1 MMFQEQIPSQA
12 APAVVSQPV
21 VADSIAHAA
30 AAAPVAAAPVA
41 AAPVAAENKGGVF
54 SEMIKELHN
63 GQEWSFAPFGSLHL
77 PYLFYD
83 TDGFHY
89 YANAEMLEQSHEY
102 TLKAEVPVRVS
113 DGMPP
118 KLDVSISRNVA
129 ILWVVGAVLVVMFTM
144 MARKYRKSTVP
155 KGFANVLETLVVFV
169 RDEIVVPTS
178 GKVGEALMPFFLT
191 LFFFIL
197 ACNLLGLIPF
207 GHSVT
212 GDVSVTAGL
221 ALIAFI
227 LIQYQHIRTNG
238 LGGYLKHLT
247 GGVHWLMWPIMVPVE
262 FLGLFTK
269 PFALCIRL
277 FANMTAGHV
286 VILSL
291 LGLIFFFQSIFVAPL
306 SVGFALF
313 IDVLELLVAFIQAY
327 IFTMLTSLFIGIGL
341 PHDHAHAPAHAD
353 H

>member
-1 MMFQEQIPSQA
+1 MMFFEQE
-12 APAVVSQPV
+12 AVAQQ
-21 VADSIAHAA
+21 DTLTHAA
-30 AAAPVAAAPVA
+30 ATA
-41 AAPVAAENKGGVF
+41 AAPVAAEQKGDIF
-54 SEMIKELHN
+54 KDMLKELRN
-63 GQEWSFAPFGSLHL
+63 NQEWSFGPFGSLHL

-89 YANAEMLEQSHEY
+89 YGSDEALESSHQY
-102 TLKAEVPVRVS
+102 TLKEEKPVRVS

-118 KLDVSISRNVA
+118 KVDLSISRNVA
-129 ILWVVGAVLVVMFTM
+129 LMWVVGAALIVLFSMV
-144 MARKYRKSTVP
+144 AKKYKKSIVP
-155 KGFANVLETLVVFV
+155 KGFANLLETLIVFI
-169 RDEIVVPTS
+169 RDEVVVPTS
-178 GKVGEALMPFFLT
+178 GEVGRALMPFFLT

-197 ACNLLGLIPF
+197 LANLLGLIPF
-207 GHSVT
+207 GHTAT

-221 ALIAFI
+221 ALIAFV
-227 LIQYQHIRTNG
+227 LIQITHVRENG
-238 LGGYLKHLT
+238 IKGYLNHLT

-291 LGLIFFFQSIFVAPL
+291 LGLIFFFKTIFVAPL

-313 IDVLELLVAFIQAY
+313 INLLELLVAFIQAY

-341 PHDHAHAPAHAD
+341 PHEHAHHEEAAHAK